1 MKKYEYKTIT
11 IKFRIGF
18 FKKRT
23 PDISEMLNR
32 EGAQGWKLNQ
42 MILPAATF
50 GESEQM
56 IAILERE
63 VVA

>member
-11 IKFRIGF
+11 IKFRVGF

-42 MILPAATF
+42 MVLPAATF
-50 GESEQM
+50 GESE
-56 IAILERE
+56 
-63 VVA
+63 

>member
-11 IKFRIGF
+11 IKFRVGF
-18 FKKRT
+18 FKKST
-23 PDISEMLNR
+23 PDMSGRLNR